1 MIYLLLYF
9 RMNYEKGKLKI
20 LLSKK
25 ELCQYYAEKINFNE
39 KFYPLVALAEEDFI
53 NKIMEQKKLSFEIIK
68 EIIFSYNSFEKNI
81 SFIDKNYDKIKE
93 ICKKEECHRMVRG
106 NSQRNILFQDKA
118 KNFFQSPTDKLRK
131 IIEDIIKKLG
141 KRKYLFILF
150 DEKFWN
156 NYLNEKIKIFLIDES
171 IIICQKFDKKFE
183 AFKQEENKM
192 VSKLNNQ
199 DLLVFLENDL
209 LNYDNRKYEIY
220 YCTLNYLF
228 LNNSFENERKKNIT
242 EYFKTYKPLSLL
254 DKININDLDVEFFKK
269 WDTIKNGIFKLKNK
283 RYILNSKDI
292 VSKIKDMDDFENV
305 LKLFFTKGVYND
317 DINYYEKDLIM
328 LLSEAFII
336 LITTNKTYN
345 NIPQNASFVINLLI
359 KINENKEKKNYDL
372 DIRKGFNLLMKQIEE
387 NKKYYPLSYIETIED
402 IISDK
407 KNFNEILI
415 CLSSN
420 YRISNEI
427 INHIADYIFKRK
439 EISIIKK
446 LNQIQKTLVTMLLF
460 KIDKYIKEKMLF
472 DNEKI
477 NDFFQLLNDIEKE
490 KLIQDYSSYK
500 NYLNN
505 IPIILDNIKN
515 GKVSFKIINSIFSN
529 FNNKQEGP
537 KPKEKKIEI
546 FKLKLSILLFNQ
558 DNELKLYMNKIN
570 NYLDKIYKEQKYIQ
584 NTKEILKN
592 FYNHKNDYDANIALL
607 KKVLNKIEEGE
618 LSDIDN
624 LSIKTELNKIHK
636 TFPNFDKKYI
646 CQFSSYFKHKLNKNN
661 NNDINAIDGIFKQV
675 SEDFDA
681 LKILFEK
688 NWELKIVKERC
699 FKYYNIIKEEGKKQ
713 GKNIL
718 IEELTILKNYHGI
731 NISIKELQNIGD
743 KIVIYI
749 LKQDNL
755 KIINNNL
762 DLILNEKSYNYKKFK
777 EELIKMKEII
787 SYKKEW

>member
-1 MIYLLLYF
+1 MYCQNKIFFILTYPESYIPYLELSTNNPGTKFSNVYYEKKQYNNEKYIISVNSFNIIEDKLVKDNETDKYVLNIILKQKKYLIPNLIYNGKIEFNEIRNHFMYNFKFENLNLYLTESRAPTNNLILSKIEKIKIFSKTLQILGSDPGDSLSNDFSEDSIDSIIKEKTFDIECYLELLKYCHTTKKIINLLKYFNLKNCEISKKLKIEEYSPILDKIDSNPEIYTKYLNEADEIIYCKHKFYDLLLYF

-39 KFYPLVALAEEDFI
+39 KLNPLVALAEKDFI

-68 EIIFSYNSFEKNI
+68 EIIFSSNSFEKNI
-81 SFIDKNYDKIKE
+81 SFIDNNYDKIKE

-106 NSQRNILFQDKA
+106 NSQTNILSQDKA
-118 KNFFQSPTDKLRK
+118 KNIFQSPTDKLRK
-131 IIEDIIKKLG
+131 IIEDIIKELG

-209 LNYDNRKYEIY
+209 RNYDNRKYEIY

-254 DKININDLDVEFFKK
+254 DKININDLDEEFFKK

-292 VSKIKDMDDFENV
+292 ISKIKDMDDFENV

-317 DINYYEKDLIM
+317 DINYYEKDSIM

-359 KINENKEKKNYDL
+359 KINKNKEKKNYDL

-387 NKKYYPLSYIETIED
+387 NINYYPLIYIESIED
-402 IISDK
+402 KISDK
-407 KNFNEILI
+407 KICNEMLI

-427 INHIADYIFKRK
+427 INHIADYIFKNK
-439 EISIIKK
+439 EI
-446 LNQIQKTLVTMLLF
+446 
-460 KIDKYIKEKMLF
+460 
-472 DNEKI
+472 
-477 NDFFQLLNDIEKE
+477 QL
-490 KLIQDYSSYK
+490 
-500 NYLNN
+500 
-505 IPIILDNIKN
+505 
-515 GKVSFKIINSIFSN
+515 
-529 FNNKQEGP
+529 
-537 KPKEKKIEI
+537 
-546 FKLKLSILLFNQ
+546 
-558 DNELKLYMNKIN
+558 
-570 NYLDKIYKEQKYIQ
+570 
-584 NTKEILKN
+584 
-592 FYNHKNDYDANIALL
+592 
-607 KKVLNKIEEGE
+607 
-618 LSDIDN
+618 
-624 LSIKTELNKIHK
+624 
-636 TFPNFDKKYI
+636 
-646 CQFSSYFKHKLNKNN
+646 
-661 NNDINAIDGIFKQV
+661 
-675 SEDFDA
+675 
-681 LKILFEK
+681 
-688 NWELKIVKERC
+688 
-699 FKYYNIIKEEGKKQ
+699 
-713 GKNIL
+713 
-718 IEELTILKNYHGI
+718 
-731 NISIKELQNIGD
+731 
-743 KIVIYI
+743 
-749 LKQDNL
+749 
-755 KIINNNL
+755 
-762 DLILNEKSYNYKKFK
+762 
-777 EELIKMKEII
+777 
-787 SYKKEW
+787 

>member
-1 MIYLLLYF
+1 
-9 RMNYEKGKLKI
+9 
-20 LLSKK
+20 
-25 ELCQYYAEKINFNE
+25 
-39 KFYPLVALAEEDFI
+39 
-53 NKIMEQKKLSFEIIK
+53 
-68 EIIFSYNSFEKNI
+68 
-81 SFIDKNYDKIKE
+81 
-93 ICKKEECHRMVRG
+93 
-106 NSQRNILFQDKA
+106 
-118 KNFFQSPTDKLRK
+118 
-131 IIEDIIKKLG
+131 
-141 KRKYLFILF
+141 
-150 DEKFWN
+150 
-156 NYLNEKIKIFLIDES
+156 
-171 IIICQKFDKKFE
+171 
-183 AFKQEENKM
+183 
-192 VSKLNNQ
+192 
-199 DLLVFLENDL
+199 
-209 LNYDNRKYEIY
+209 
-220 YCTLNYLF
+220 
-228 LNNSFENERKKNIT
+228 
-242 EYFKTYKPLSLL
+242 
-254 DKININDLDVEFFKK
+254 
-269 WDTIKNGIFKLKNK
+269 
-283 RYILNSKDI
+283 
-292 VSKIKDMDDFENV
+292 
-305 LKLFFTKGVYND
+305 
-317 DINYYEKDLIM
+317 
-328 LLSEAFII
+328 
-336 LITTNKTYN
+336 
-345 NIPQNASFVINLLI
+345 
-359 KINENKEKKNYDL
+359 
-372 DIRKGFNLLMKQIEE
+372 
-387 NKKYYPLSYIETIED
+387 
-402 IISDK
+402 
-407 KNFNEILI
+407 
-415 CLSSN
+415 
-420 YRISNEI
+420 
-427 INHIADYIFKRK
+427 
-439 EISIIKK
+439 
-446 LNQIQKTLVTMLLF
+446 MLLF

-529 FNNKQEGP
+529 FNNKKEGT
-537 KPKEKKIEI
+537 KPEEKKIEI

-636 TFPNFDKKYI
+636 TFPDFDKKYI

-688 NWELKIVKERC
+688 DWELKIVKERC